1 MKVDTMRK
9 IDFLAGVPLCF
20 FTTLLVRFI
29 QIFQNP
35 RKKEPKNILLIEL
48 SEMGSTILVDP
59 AMQKLKNKLNANLC
73 DFQEKCTQL
82 AIIKYRARRKYLHHP
97 GRQPN

>member
-20 FTTLLVRFI
+20 FTTLLVKLA

-35 RKKEPKNILLIEL
+35 RNTEPENILLIEL

-59 AMQKLKNKLNANLC
+59 AMQKLKNKLKDNLFFVICKKNARHK
-73 DFQEKCTQL
+73 Q
-82 AIIKYRARRKYLHHP
+82 
-97 GRQPN
+97 RQG

>member
-20 FTTLLVRFI
+20 FTTLLVKLAQF
-29 QIFQNP
+29 FQNP
-35 RKKEPKNILLIEL
+35 RKKQPENILLIEL

-59 AMQKLKNKLNANLC
+59 AMQKLKNKLDANL
-73 DFQEKCTQL
+73 FFV
-82 AIIKYRARRKYLHHP
+82 IFI
-97 GRQPN
+97 